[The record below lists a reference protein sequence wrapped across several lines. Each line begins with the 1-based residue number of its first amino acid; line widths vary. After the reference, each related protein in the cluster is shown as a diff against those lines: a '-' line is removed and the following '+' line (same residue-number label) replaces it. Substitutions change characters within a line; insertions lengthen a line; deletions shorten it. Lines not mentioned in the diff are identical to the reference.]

1 MVNKFNVPPGWP
13 AAEPGWTPPE
23 GWVPD
28 ASWPAAPEGWQFWTD
43 EPDPS
48 TTPTS
53 GDKAVPAPSPTPGR
67 RRPRWLVPT
76 ITGIVGLV
84 IGLAAG
90 GGTADPTASAQFKAV
105 SAKLSTAQT
114 DLTTAQAAVSTI
126 QGGRD
131 AALGKVGVAEKR
143 ATDAEAAAKTSQD
156 AVAAREAAV
165 ATKEASVAA
174 REQAVGVTEKTVAD
188 TTIHEGTW
196 TVGVDIQPGKYRTKA
211 AVTTTCYW
219 GIYKSGTNTDVIIQN
234 DIVTGGV
241 PTVTL
246 SAGQDFDNTGCG
258 DWVKQ

>member
-1 MVNKFNVPPGWP
+1 MNKFNVPPGWP
-13 AAEPGWTPPE
+13 AAEPGWIPPE
-23 GWVPD
+23 GWTPD
-28 ASWPAAPEGWQFWTD
+28 PSWPPAPDGWQFWTI
-43 EPDPS
+43 EADPI
-48 TTPTS
+48 PIPPN
-53 GDKAVPAPSPTPGR
+53 GDQAVPVQNPQIAR

-76 ITGIVGLV
+76 ITGIVGLA

-114 DLTTAQAAVSTI
+114 DLTTAQADLITV

-131 AALGKVGVAEKR
+131 AALGKVGAADKR
-143 ATDAEAAAKTSQD
+143 ASDAEAGAKTAQE
-156 AVAAREAAV
+156 AVAAREATV
-165 ATKEASVAA
+165 ATKEAAVAA
-174 REQAVGVTEKTVAD
+174 REQAVGATEKAVAD
-188 TTIHEGTW
+188 TTISEGTW

-219 GIYKSGTNTDVIIQN
+219 GIYKSGTNGDVIIQN

-241 PTVTL
+241 PSVTL
-246 SAGQDFDNTGCG
+246 SAGQDFDNSGCG